1 MSISKRRVRAIVRK
15 EFREYR
21 HNGNIIYT
29 MAILPVI
36 FLIQPLVQAFAAP
49 ASASATLRQ
58 EHSLLYLLAIPLLVP
73 AGVAAYAIVGERLQG
88 TLKPVLGTP
97 VRRTEL
103 LLGKALAAV
112 APSVVVAYT
121 VYALFVAV
129 IELFARPSV
138 ASALI
143 QGPELVAQLLFTP
156 LLAAW
161 STWVGVGVSVR
172 SRDPRNASGVAM
184 LLSLP
189 MVAITSLI
197 AFNVIPATLAV
208 AFAFAVALVVLDRL
222 GWRVAS
228 GLFDRERLI
237 VGTK

>member
-1 MSISKRRVRAIVRK
+1 
-15 EFREYR
+15 
-21 HNGNIIYT
+21 
-29 MAILPVI
+29 
-36 FLIQPLVQAFAAP
+36 
-49 ASASATLRQ
+49 
-58 EHSLLYLLAIPLLVP
+58 VP

-88 TLKPVLGTP
+88 TLEPVLGTP

-129 IELFARPSV
+129 IELFARPAV

-208 AFAFAVALVVLDRL
+208 AFAFALALVVLDRL